1 MTILSLD
8 RVTKAFGNRK
18 VLTDLTF
25 AVGEGE
31 IFGMLGPNGAGKS
44 TTFNII
50 CNLLL
55 PDQGQVQLAG
65 TTAASAPR
73 GALGVV
79 AQNISLY
86 KNLSARENLAF
97 FGSLYGLSGAA
108 LAKRVD
114 TCLAD
119 INLGDRR
126 NSLARDLSGGM
137 QRRLHLGIALMHEPK
152 LLILD
157 EPSAGLDVEARRD
170 LWALLRRLQ
179 QAGLAILLT
188 THLLDEAEA
197 LCARIGVLQAGT
209 LVAVGTP
216 EALRARVRAVEIACL
231 QSPAPKE
238 VVARAAKHRLT
249 TRQQAGGIAVW
260 LSQRLELREILTLFE
275 GVPVTSL
282 ARRPVT
288 LEDAYVEIMAG
299 ADGASLPIDALN
311 TGA

>member
-8 RVTKAFGNRK
+8 RVTKAFGDRK
-18 VLTDLTF
+18 VLTDLSFT
-25 AVGEGE
+25 VGEGE

-44 TTFNII
+44 TTFNLI

-55 PDQGQVQLAG
+55 PDQGEVQLAG
-65 TTAASAPR
+65 TTAALAPR
-73 GALGVV
+73 GTLGVV

-86 KNLSARENLAF
+86 KNLSCRENLAF
-97 FGSLYGLSGAA
+97 FGSLYGLSGAT

-114 TCLAD
+114 ACLAD
-119 INLGDRR
+119 INLADRR

-197 LCARIGVLQAGT
+197 LCARIGILQSGT

-216 EALRARVRAVEIACL
+216 EALRGRVRAVEIAYL
-231 QSPAPKE
+231 QSPAPEE
-238 VVARAAKHRLT
+238 VIARATQHGLT
-249 TRQQAGGIAVW
+249 TRQHEAGVIVW

-288 LEDAYVEIMAG
+288 LEDAYVEIMTG
-299 ADGASLPIDALN
+299 MAS
-311 TGA
+311 

>member
-8 RVTKAFGNRK
+8 RVTKAFGARK
-18 VLTDLTF
+18 VLTNLSF
-25 AVGEGE
+25 EVGEGE

-55 PDQGQVQLAG
+55 PDQGDVHLTG
-65 TTAASAPR
+65 TTASLAPR

-79 AQNISLY
+79 AQTISLY
-86 KNLSARENLAF
+86 KNLSCRENLAF
-97 FGSLYGLSGAA
+97 FGSLYGLNGAA

-170 LWALLRRLQ
+170 LWTLLRRLQ
-179 QAGLAILLT
+179 RSGLAILLT

-197 LCARIGVLQAGT
+197 LCARIGILQGGT

-216 EALRARVRAVEIACL
+216 EVLRGRVSAVEIAFL
-231 QSPAPKE
+231 QSPTPDA
-238 VVARAAKHRLT
+238 VVARATTHGLT
-249 TRQQAGGIAVW
+249 TRQQEGGIAVW
-260 LSQRLELREILTLFE
+260 LSKRLELREILTLFE
-275 GVPVTSL
+275 GVPITSL
-282 ARRPVT
+282 SRRPVT
-288 LEDAYVEIMAG
+288 LEDAYVEIMSG
-299 ADGASLPIDALN
+299 L
-311 TGA
+311 